1 MLRIGD
7 FARLGGV
14 TVRALRHYE
23 AKGLLAPAQVDPA
36 TGYRSYRFDQLAALD
51 RVLALR
57 DLGFPLADVRA
68 LLASATDTAALVRRL
83 GEQRA
88 RLAAE
93 LETQTARLRRP
104 EALQAAIAGDPGA
117 AGLSVRVRRIP
128 DVRVLALRSRVRS
141 EGAPMAAL
149 FEEAEARASRHR
161 VDSSPFLIFTPRGVN
176 RLIQDVVRK
185 SGGLVFRVDKPGAG
199 DSEGDCAK
207 TDLATELEGYRR
219 AFAAFRKHPRVDP
232 ARVVLL
238 GISNGGGFAPLV
250 AGDAP
255 VAAYVSVGGW
265 SKTWFEHMIDLER
278 RRIVLSGTEPAKV
291 AALLKPLAELHA
303 AYLFDRLTPAQVA
316 ERRPHLKG
324 IWYEEPDSQYGRP
337 ARFYTQLQELDLA
350 AAWGK
355 VRAPTLVVWGDYD
368 WIMDRE
374 GQEQIVRLVGPAA
387 RLLVVPRADHGLTQ
401 HPDEKTAFRNMGRGE
416 YAASAAE
423 EILAFIR
430 AR

>member
-1 MLRIGD
+1 MTAFLI
-7 FARLGGV
+7 
-14 TVRALRHYE
+14 
-23 AKGLLAPAQVDPA
+23 LAV
-36 TGYRSYRFDQLAALD
+36 AA
-51 RVLALR
+51 V
-57 DLGFPLADVRA
+57 
-68 LLASATDTAALVRRL
+68 
-83 GEQRA
+83 
-88 RLAAE
+88 AE
-93 LETQTARLRRP
+93 LPRTKPLEQHPGIEITAGAVEAPGGQRLRTFTTAP
-104 EALQAAIAGDPGA
+104 PGA
-117 AGLSVRVRRIP
+117 GKLLSVFV
-128 DVRVLALRSRVRS
+128 VGWLSC
-141 EGAPMAAL
+141 
-149 FEEAEARASRHR
+149 
-161 VDSSPFLIFTPRGVN
+161 DSVELTGTPRGVN

-185 SGGLVFRVDKPGAG
+185 SGGLVFRVDKPGVG

-207 TDLATELEGYRR
+207 TDFATELDGYRR
-219 AFAAFRKHPRVDP
+219 AFAAFRQHPRVDS

-250 AGDAP
+250 AGAAP

-291 AALLKPLAELHA
+291 AAQLKPLAEFHA
-303 AYLFDRLTPAQVA
+303 ALLFDRLTPAQVA

-324 IWYEEPDSQYGRP
+324 IWYDEPDSQYGRP
-337 ARFYTQLQELDLA
+337 ARFYHQLQELDLA

-374 GQEQIVRLVGPAA
+374 DQEQIVRLVGPAA

-401 HPDEKTAFRNMGRGE
+401 HPDERTAFRNMGRGE
-416 YAASAAE
+416 YAASAAD

>member
-93 LETQTARLRRP
+93 LETQTARLRRL
-104 EALQAAIAGDPGA
+104 EALRAAIAGDPGA

-141 EGAPMAAL
+141 EGEPMAAL

-161 VDSSPFLIFTPRGVN
+161 VDSSPFLIFHAPLDVEACVPVRSACALPGVRTVAGAPLAGSVTYSGSYAQTKSLRPRMIRWLERSGLRVSGPWREVYHRFGADQRGY
-176 RLIQDVVRK
+176 RLPAR
-185 SGGLVFRVDKPGAG
+185 RVATV
-199 DSEGDCAK
+199 SAQFV
-207 TDLATELEGYRR
+207 TEL
-219 AFAAFRKHPRVDP
+219 
-232 ARVVLL
+232 
-238 GISNGGGFAPLV
+238 
-250 AGDAP
+250 
-255 VAAYVSVGGW
+255 
-265 SKTWFEHMIDLER
+265 
-278 RRIVLSGTEPAKV
+278 
-291 AALLKPLAELHA
+291 
-303 AYLFDRLTPAQVA
+303 QV
-316 ERRPHLKG
+316 P
-324 IWYEEPDSQYGRP
+324 
-337 ARFYTQLQELDLA
+337 
-350 AAWGK
+350 
-355 VRAPTLVVWGDYD
+355 
-368 WIMDRE
+368 
-374 GQEQIVRLVGPAA
+374 
-387 RLLVVPRADHGLTQ
+387 
-401 HPDEKTAFRNMGRGE
+401 
-416 YAASAAE
+416 AE
-423 EILAFIR
+423 E